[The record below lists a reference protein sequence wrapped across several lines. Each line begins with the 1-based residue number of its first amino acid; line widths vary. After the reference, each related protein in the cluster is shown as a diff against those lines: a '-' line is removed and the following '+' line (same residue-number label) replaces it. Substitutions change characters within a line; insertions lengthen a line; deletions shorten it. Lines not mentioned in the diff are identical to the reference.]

1 MHELKGTSFSI
12 TTSREF
18 DVAVEDS
25 SKIQPKKVTSAIKK
39 KGKDDGLRTKV
50 LIEVN
55 EDFHDATLIVS
66 ILESGMIEEL
76 VVCFE
81 DKDNV
86 IRELASRAI
95 MQVASVER
103 GREYIVTHKLVVP
116 VAKLFEDDVVKIR
129 QNAYL
134 TL

>member
-1 MHELKGTSFSI
+1 M
-12 TTSREF
+12 
-18 DVAVEDS
+18 
-25 SKIQPKKVTSAIKK
+25 
-39 KGKDDGLRTKV
+39 

-66 ILESGMIEEL
+66 VLESGIIEEL
-76 VVCFE
+76 IVCFE
-81 DKDNV
+81 DKDNI

-103 GREYIVTHKLVVP
+103 GREYIVTHKQVVQ

-129 QNAYL
+129 
-134 TL
+134 